1 MYTFLRMGVNDFK
14 NRMKVY
20 DYCNYFFTRM
30 RPLHCGRGDFTMYV
44 NYYNLGY
51 VAFGKYSNL
60 HIPYNLQHYVSSVI
74 SSVVEISHRVKINC
88 LDLSTLVEVT
98 WAFTATLKYTITLQS
113 KVIAKLTVGFRPY
126 RPNEN
131 ARLRYILSV
140 LI

>member
-1 MYTFLRMGVNDFK
+1 MLLVANKTLSNF
-14 NRMKVY
+14 
-20 DYCNYFFTRM
+20 YCNVVEWRNLIRLFSQYVETS
-30 RPLHCGRGDFTMYV
+30 PLHC
-44 NYYNLGY
+44 
-51 VAFGKYSNL
+51 AS
-60 HIPYNLQHYVSSVI
+60 
-74 SSVVEISHRVKINC
+74 
-88 LDLSTLVEVT
+88 VEVT